1 MHGELYKVLACLH
14 IYSCWFIHCLYLSLF
29 RFRLPLFHFH
39 YVSCVDIDLM
49 LIFIFN
55 TPRVLLVRL
64 GSWSEMWNMAF
75 IDTHC
80 FHHLCSVSILV
91 LLCLLPL
98 CLSLMLVELCCL
110 QHYLGRIDLLVTPF
124 MAYWCIPLT
133 EELDA
138 GPIALPPNDTSMQ
151 LLLWISRWD
160 GL

>member
-1 MHGELYKVLACLH
+1 M
-14 IYSCWFIHCLYLSLF
+14 SFIRFWHVCTFIDVDLFTAYICHCLDLGCLCF
-29 RFRLPLFHFH
+29 IFT
-39 YVSCVDIDLM
+39 VSCVDIDLM

-98 CLSLMLVELCCL
+98 CSSLMLLVELCCL

-133 EELDA
+133 EELDV

-151 LLLWISRWD
+151 LLLWISRWG